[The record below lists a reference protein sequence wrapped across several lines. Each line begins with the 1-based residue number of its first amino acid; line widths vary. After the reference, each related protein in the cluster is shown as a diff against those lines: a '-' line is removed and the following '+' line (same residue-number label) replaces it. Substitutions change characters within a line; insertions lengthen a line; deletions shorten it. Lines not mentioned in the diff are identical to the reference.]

1 MAGAAEPAIQR
12 HDIEKMKGDELLR
25 LARTLG
31 VSLSSRVIKRTWLID
46 MIMDEM
52 ISRNLCGSLEA
63 KLHSPAIEIVGLT
76 KKYGRKEA
84 VRKLNLKVNPGE
96 ILGLVGPNGAGKSTT
111 LRIMTGII
119 KPTSG
124 SVYIDGHDM
133 LRDPLVAKESIGYIP
148 ERPTCYPSLTVREY
162 VMFIA
167 RIYNVPAEI
176 ALVRMREFVEMFHL
190 DPFLNSYIGTLSK
203 GNLQR
208 ALLVGIFVR
217 EPPYILALDEPIYGL
232 DPRGAWNLKAH
243 LRKLRDEGS
252 AILIS
257 THILQVAADLCD
269 RFIIMNEGEVVGKG
283 TLDELMKVN
292 SGASNLEEVFLALT
306 GGIPKG

>member
-12 HDIEKMKGDELLR
+12 ADIEKMKGDELLR

-31 VSLSSRVIKRTWLID
+31 VPISSRVIKRVWLID
-46 MIMDEM
+46 MILDEM
-52 ISRNLCGSLEA
+52 QSRDLCKPLDA
-63 KLHSPAIEIVGLT
+63 KLHSPAIDIRKLT
-76 KKYGRKEA
+76 KKFGRKEA
-84 VRKLNLKVNPGE
+84 VRKLDLQVKPGE
-96 ILGLVGPNGAGKSTT
+96 IVGLVGPNGAGKSTT
-111 LRIMTGII
+111 LRILTGII

-124 SVYIDGHDM
+124 EVFVDGHDM
-133 LRDPLVAKESIGYIP
+133 LADSLLAKESIGYIP

-162 VMFIA
+162 VMFIS

-176 ALVRMREFVEMFHL
+176 ALVRMREFVEMFQL

-208 ALLVGIFVR
+208 ALLVGIFAR

-243 LRKLRDEGS
+243 LRNLRDEGS

-269 RFIIMNEGEVVGKG
+269 RFVIMNEGEVVGKG
-283 TLDELMKVN
+283 TLDELLQVN
-292 SGASNLEEVFLALT
+292 GRASNLEEVFLALT
-306 GGIPKG
+306 GGIPVE